1 MTLLHFIWEGA
12 AIAFLLAF
20 FLYIVRPA
28 SAQLR
33 YCAACVT
40 MLAMLAAFI
49 ITLAHFW
56 PAYYRMPPFTT
67 ELAWVTVALAGP
79 SGSASPLP
87 ADPLK
92 WVTLA
97 WTVGV
102 SLLFIRSLASWLS
115 AQRLRRIGVCT
126 APAEWQKR
134 LSELAAQ
141 VRVSRPIALLESGL
155 SEVPV
160 VVGWLRPTILL
171 PAGLLTGFPAEQI
184 EFFLIHELAHIRRWD
199 YLVNLLQTV
208 AENLLFYHPAVWWVS
223 VTMRAE
229 RENCCDDVVAALG
242 KGREFAEA
250 LISLEQRRGALLEP
264 ALAATGGSLR
274 SRVRR
279 LLGQPDSQR
288 RIAAPALL
296 IGILSVAIAIAV
308 AAPQKRNPQPPQPA
322 SSVPNPEVSRLFAQA
337 KQNPRPR
344 PSAEPATQES
354 DPYTKWLDQDVIFI
368 VTKEER
374 SAFERLRTDEERKRF
389 IEQFWLRRD
398 PTPGTPEN
406 EYREEHYRR
415 IEYANERFEEPQTS
429 GWKTDRGSVYIK
441 FGPPDE
447 LESHGAT
454 AAASPKETWRYRFIH
469 GIGVDVVMEF
479 VDASGTGEYRMTMDP
494 NGPSKQAAATPDQ
507 QGAAGTILNI
517 AARGSG
523 TVVAVHVTAG
533 QTVTVGQ
540 LLVELDSDNPPYN
553 RILSPVAGT
562 VLGNFLQVGQRV
574 GTGQSLFQIRPQIPP
589 FQVRPQIPSGQS
601 REGSLSYFEAEGRS
615 LQYQA
620 GFEAG
625 YVAYNSLTDNNLLDA
640 ERQFQRASKESP
652 AGSPEARAALDRLR
666 SVVASARSVRLGSNA
681 PALPQT
687 PWWAPDPQDTAA
699 ITRSIEITAKILADG
714 AAQDIS
720 VTRSN
725 DLSLNQSAI
734 DAVQNWRFPVLEGGR
749 LIYTIRVQ
757 VDPSKLARR

>member
-12 AIAFLLAF
+12 AIAFVLAF
-20 FLYIVRPA
+20 FLYVVRPA
-28 SAQLR
+28 SAQVR
-33 YCAACVT
+33 YFAACVD
-40 MLAMLAAFI
+40 MLAMLAAFGV
-49 ITLAHFW
+49 TLAHFW
-56 PAYYRMPPFTT
+56 PAYFTMPPFTT
-67 ELAWVTVALAGP
+67 ALAWGTVTLVGAP
-79 SGSASPLP
+79 GSAPALP
-87 ADPLK
+87 ADPFK
-92 WVTLA
+92 WVTLT
-97 WTVGV
+97 WTVGA
-102 SLLFIRSLASWLS
+102 SLLFIRSVASWLS

-134 LSELAAQ
+134 LSELAEQ
-141 VRVSRPIALLESGL
+141 VRVSRPIALLESAL

-160 VVGWLRPTILL
+160 VVGWLRPAILL

-199 YLVNLLQTV
+199 YLANLLQTV

-223 VTMRAE
+223 VSMRAE
-229 RENCCDDVVAALG
+229 RENCCDDVVASLG

-250 LISLEQRRGALLEP
+250 LISLEQRRGTLLEP

-279 LLGQPDSQR
+279 LLGQAESQR

-296 IGILSVAIAIAV
+296 IGILSVAIAIAF
-308 AAPQKRNPQPPQPA
+308 AAPQKRNPQPAQPA
-322 SSVPNPEVSRLFAQA
+322 SLPYSELPRLLAQA
-337 KQNPRPR
+337 KQNPRPA
-344 PSAEPATQES
+344 PSTESATQEA
-354 DPYTKWLDQDVIFI
+354 DPYRKWLDQEVVFI
-368 VTKEER
+368 ITKEEH

-398 PTPGTPEN
+398 PTPTTPEN

-415 IEYANERFEEPQTS
+415 IAYANERFEEPQTP

-447 LESHGAT
+447 LESLGAT
-454 AAASPKETWRYRFIH
+454 AAAPPKETWRYRFIQ
-469 GIGVDVVMEF
+469 GIGADVMMEF

-494 NGPSKQAAATPDQ
+494 NGPSKQANATPGQ
-507 QGAAGTILNI
+507 QGATGTILNV
-517 AARGSG
+517 AARASG
-523 TVVAVHVTAG
+523 TVVAIHVTAG
-533 QTVTVGQ
+533 QAVTVGQ

-553 RILSPVAGT
+553 RILSPVVGT
-562 VLGNFLQVGQRV
+562 VLGNFLQVGQRIRS
-574 GTGQSLFQIRPQIPP
+574 GQPLFQIRPQIPP
-589 FQVRPQIPSGQS
+589 RQS
-601 REGSLSYFEAEGRS
+601 REAPLSYFEAEGRS

-620 GFEAG
+620 GFEAA
-625 YVAYNSLTDNNLLDA
+625 YTEYNSLADNALLDA
-640 ERQFQRASKESP
+640 ERQFQGASKESP

-666 SVVASARSVRLGSNA
+666 SVVAGARSDRLGSNSPPA
-681 PALPQT
+681 PQA
-687 PWWAPDPQDTAA
+687 PWWAPDPQDAA
-699 ITRSIEITAKILADG
+699 AMVRAIEITAKILADG
-714 AAQDIS
+714 TAQDVT

-725 DLSLNQSAI
+725 DPGLNQSAI
-734 DAVQNWRFPVLEGGR
+734 DAVQHWRFPILEGGR